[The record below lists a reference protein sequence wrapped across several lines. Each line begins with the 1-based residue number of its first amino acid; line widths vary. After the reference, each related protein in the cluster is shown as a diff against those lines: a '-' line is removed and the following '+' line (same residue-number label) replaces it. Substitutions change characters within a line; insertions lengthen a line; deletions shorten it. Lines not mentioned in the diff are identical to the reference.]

1 MWAFFPLFFFS
12 FGQRGKRRG
21 ICVCVSGRFFSF
33 VPLRAAAS
41 RRERGT
47 GSTLS
52 VSYCLLLTCSVGSEE
67 EADEEAETA
76 RSERRRAT
84 ETKRGSER
92 RARALA
98 AANSREEEEG
108 RRRSVF
114 VAAPSRGMV
123 TLLFFIAGSGASERG

>member
-1 MWAFFPLFFFS
+1 MCVRAFFLFP
-12 FGQRGKRRG
+12 
-21 ICVCVSGRFFSF
+21 
-33 VPLRAAAS
+33 PLRAAAS

-67 EADEEAETA
+67 EADEEAETEK
-76 RSERRRAT
+76 SERRRAT

-114 VAAPSRGMV
+114 VAAPSRGMDA
-123 TLLFFIAGSGASERG
+123 LLFFIAGSGASERG